1 MRNVRKRRHRRRL
14 RLYKRSLYLA
24 AASSSALLGLASRAC
39 ASALPEFLARH
50 AGDAL
55 WAALV
60 YLLFRFVFPDHRP
73 LACAIYAVIFS
84 FGIEF
89 SQLYRASWIE
99 GLRSTTLGA
108 LVLGRGFLT
117 VDLVR
122 YTAGIAAAWAA
133 DLMVLRLPDRK
144 KTENSHKEESR

>member
-14 RLYKRSLYLA
+14 YLYKRSLYLA
-24 AASSSALLGLASRAC
+24 AAAAAALLGLASRTY

-60 YLLFRFVFPDHRP
+60 YLLFRIVFPNHRP
-73 LACAIYAVIFS
+73 LRCGLYAILFS

-89 SQLYRASWIE
+89 SQLYQAEWIA

-133 DLMVLRLPDRK
+133 DLIVLRLSDRK
-144 KTENSHKEESR
+144 ES